1 MNKLLKSLL
10 VTATIVSTVPMVAMA
25 SPEKVGQPQ
34 ILWQSV
40 GTLSP
45 AIGQTENIGV
55 AGILSGTNN
64 GFVIAG
70 GGANFPNGGPA
81 VGGAKKLI
89 QISTHLK

>member
-1 MNKLLKSLL
+1 MNKLLANLL

-45 AIGQTENIGV
+45 AVGQNRKYWRSRNI
-55 AGILSGTNN
+55 IRN
-64 GFVIAG
+64 
-70 GGANFPNGGPA
+70 
-81 VGGAKKLI
+81 
-89 QISTHLK
+89 